1 MVKVSIKTKTEDIT
15 CNITE
20 EQLKRYN
27 RKFKKA
33 TLMDDMKFRKIC
45 ESKGAIEEILR
56 VVLKD
61 NKLVVIESVMQKT
74 EDMPVFHGVTLDCRC
89 RLKTGE
95 LVNIEVQVALDDDP
109 VKRMRYNE
117 AIVTINNSP
126 KSKRFKYK
134 DIPTVILIMFCQFD
148 IFKKDKAIY
157 EIDRVV
163 RGTRVISDN
172 GVREVYVNITAKT
185 TDKKLK
191 SLFKIM
197 STVNEVDDETFP
209 KLSKKKT
216 EVNDLYIGGNENMA
230 GLDLMMYRDG
240 LKAGRAEGRAEGKA
254 EGKAEGRA
262 EGRAEGMQQGIV
274 SILVRQ
280 FKDKKISAQDGA
292 DYLNVT
298 VDEFL
303 ELIK

>member
-240 LKAGRAEGRAEGKA
+240 LKAGRAEGK
-254 EGKAEGRA
+254 A

-292 DYLNVT
+292 DYLNIT